1 MPNAR
6 LTVKAMEKYLNETES
21 KSIINT
27 WDLTTP
33 SDLYNKD
40 VVLYTIMKR
49 GGSLEVLE
57 YDPDLFYT
65 DCAMF
70 WAKWRR
76 TVEKWVN
83 ALNIT
88 YNPLE
93 NYDRMEDSTD
103 LENAN
108 GGKTSTRSI
117 TETIEGDTSNTRTLN
132 TSTDTDGTVTDR
144 KTGTE
149 TTVVDGETTTDVT
162 TDEKVSAFDSSDY
175 EPSKQ
180 TIVDG
185 EGTED
190 TTTTVTYNTTN
201 TNTTDTTVA
210 ESGTI
215 TDVGTDDKT
224 ITTSETLSDE
234 DTGNKT
240 NTHTARLHGNI
251 GVTTSQAM
259 LQAELELQY
268 WNLYD
273 HIADLFIGEMT
284 TRVY

>member
-6 LTVKAMEKYLNETES
+6 LTVKAMETWMKTES
-21 KSIINT
+21 NKSIVDA

-83 ALNIT
+83 ALGVE
-88 YNPLE
+88 YEPLN
-93 NYDRMEDSTD
+93 NYDKTIDSTMGYSGS
-103 LENAN
+103 EVNTN
-108 GGKTSTRSI
+108 IPTGSEISTTTKDGSEKV
-117 TETIEGDTSNTRTLN
+117 TETPTGIETNTYVKSGSEQLQ
-132 TSTDTDGTVTDR
+132 SQHGAQ
-144 KTGTE
+144 TE
-149 TTVVDGETTTDVT
+149 RNN
-162 TDEKVSAFDSSDY
+162 VSAFDETSDY
-175 EPSKQ
+175 APKDEHEIDQ
-180 TIVDG
+180 YTD
-185 EGTED
+185 TD
-190 TTTTVTYNTTN
+190 TTSFNNRQDTNTLSFTSRKTETETQFTDREDVTTN
-201 TNTTDTTVA
+201 TFEDRQTVDT
-210 ESGTI
+210 
-215 TDVGTDDKT
+215 KT
-224 ITTSETLSDE
+224 FNDRV
-234 DTGNKT
+234 DTY
-240 NTHTARLHGNI
+240 HLREVGNI
-251 GVTTSQAM
+251 GVTTSQQM
-259 LQAELELQY
+259 LKAELELQY

>member
-6 LTVKAMEKYLNETES
+6 LTVKAMETWMKTES
-21 KSIINT
+21 NKSIVDA

-40 VVLYTIMKR
+40 IVLYTIMKR

-83 ALNIT
+83 ALSIT

-93 NYDRMEDSTD
+93 NYDRMEDWSDIKSSDGT
-103 LENAN
+103 
-108 GGKTSTRSI
+108 TSSTRSS
-117 TETIEGDTSNTRTLN
+117 TEVVDDD
-132 TSTDTDGTVTDR
+132 STMK

-149 TTVVDGETTTDVT
+149 TEVVDSKSTSDVT
-162 TDEKVSAFDSSDY
+162 TDEKVSAFDSSSY

-190 TTTTVTYNTTN
+190 TTNTTTYNTT
-201 TNTTDTTVA
+201 DT
-210 ESGTI
+210 
-215 TDVGTDDKT
+215 GTDDR
-224 ITTSETLSDE
+224 TTTFSETLSGSNGGSE
-234 DTGNKT
+234 NG
-240 NTHTARLHGNI
+240 THSGRMHGNI
-251 GVTTSQAM
+251 GVTTSQQM